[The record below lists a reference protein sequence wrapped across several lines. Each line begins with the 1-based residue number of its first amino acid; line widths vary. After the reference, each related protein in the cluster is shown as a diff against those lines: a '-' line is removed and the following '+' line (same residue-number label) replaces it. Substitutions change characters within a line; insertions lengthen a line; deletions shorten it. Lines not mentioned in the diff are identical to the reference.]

1 MNRHLI
7 TIIGPTA
14 IGKTNLAIKL
24 ADYFKTE
31 IVSADS
37 RQFYKEMNIGT
48 AKPSNSELNSIKHH
62 LINNKS
68 INDNYNISDY
78 EKDALKSI
86 KSIFNKN
93 DAAILVG
100 GSGLYINTVLYG
112 LDEIPGIS
120 DEIRNSLYLD
130 LELKGIKKLQEELK
144 LLDPASYSDI
154 DINNP
159 RRLIRALEV
168 SISTGK
174 SYSSFLKKKKKK
186 KKRDFNIIV
195 LGINQERSELYNKIN
210 TRVDNM
216 IESGLINEVKELH
229 NLKGLNALNTIGYRE
244 VFNYIE
250 AKYSLDECINE
261 IKKNTRRYAKRQL
274 TWFKSI
280 DNVEWIT
287 PDYNFEKITAYINT
301 LIRN

>member
-1 MNRHLI
+1 MGKHLI

-14 IGKTNLAIKL
+14 IGKTTLAIKI
-24 ADYFKTE
+24 ANYFKTE

-48 AKPSNSELNSIKHH
+48 AKPSTSELNSIKHH

-68 INDNYNISDY
+68 VNDDYNIYDY

-86 KSIFNKN
+86 ESIFNKN
-93 DAAILVG
+93 DIAILVG

-112 LDEIPGIS
+112 LDEMPGIS
-120 DEIRNSLYLD
+120 TEVRNSLYLD
-130 LELKGIKKLQEELK
+130 LELKGIKKLQEKLK
-144 LLDPASYSDI
+144 LLDPSSYRSI

-186 KKRDFNIIV
+186 IDFNIIV
-195 LGINQERSELYNKIN
+195 LGMNQERLDLYKKIN

-216 IESGLINEVKELH
+216 VESGLINEVKELYT
-229 NLKGLNALNTIGYRE
+229 LKGLNTLNTIGYSE

-250 AKYSLDECINE
+250 DKYSLDECINE

-280 DNVEWIT
+280 DSVEWIT
-287 PDYNFEKITAYINT
+287 PDYTFEKVIAYIKS
-301 LIRN
+301 LIGN

>member
-14 IGKTNLAIKL
+14 IGKTNLAIKI

-186 KKRDFNIIV
+186 RDFNIIV

-216 IESGLINEVKELH
+216 IESGLINEVKELY

-250 AKYSLDECINE
+250 DKYSLDECINE

-287 PDYNFEKITAYINT
+287 PDYNFEKITAYINN

>member
-1 MNRHLI
+1 MDKHLI

-14 IGKTNLAIKL
+14 IGKTNLAIRI
-24 ADYFKTE
+24 ANYFKTE

-93 DAAILVG
+93 DIAILVG

-120 DEIRNSLYLD
+120 NETINSLYLD
-130 LELKGIKKLQEELK
+130 LELKGIKKMQEQLK
-144 LLDPASYSDI
+144 LLDPASYSAI

-186 KKRDFNIIV
+186 RDFNIIV
-195 LGINQERSELYNKIN
+195 LGINQDRLELYDKIN

-216 IESGLINEVKELH
+216 VESGLINEAKELY
-229 NLKGLNALNTIGYRE
+229 NLKSLNALNTIGYRE

-250 AKYSLDECINE
+250 DKYSLDECINE

-287 PDYNFEKITAYINT
+287 PYYNFEKIIAYINN

>member
-1 MNRHLI
+1 MDKHLI

-14 IGKTNLAIKL
+14 IGKTNLAIRI
-24 ADYFKTE
+24 ANYFKTE

-62 LINNKS
+62 LVNNKS

-93 DAAILVG
+93 DVAILVG

-120 DEIRNSLYLD
+120 NETRNSLYLD
-130 LELKGIKKLQEELK
+130 LELKGIKKMQEQLK
-144 LLDPASYSDI
+144 LLDPASYSAI

-186 KKRDFNIIV
+186 RDFNIIV
-195 LGINQERSELYNKIN
+195 LGINQDRLELYDKIN

-216 IESGLINEVKELH
+216 VESGLINEAKQLY
-229 NLKGLNALNTIGYRE
+229 NLKSLNALNTIGYRE

-250 AKYSLDECINE
+250 DKYSLDECINE

-280 DNVEWIT
+280 DRVEWIT
-287 PDYNFEKITAYINT
+287 PEYNFEKIIAYINN

>member
-186 KKRDFNIIV
+186 RNFNIIV

-216 IESGLINEVKELH
+216 IESGLINEVKELY

-250 AKYSLDECINE
+250 DKYSLDECISE

-287 PDYNFEKITAYINT
+287 PDYNFEKIIAYINS

>member
-186 KKRDFNIIV
+186 RDFNIIV

-216 IESGLINEVKELH
+216 IESGLINEVKELY

-250 AKYSLDECINE
+250 DKYSLDECISE

>member
-1 MNRHLI
+1 MGKHLI

-14 IGKTNLAIKL
+14 IGKTTLAIKI
-24 ADYFKTE
+24 ANYFKTE

-48 AKPSNSELNSIKHH
+48 AKPSTSELNSIKHH

-68 INDNYNISDY
+68 VNDDYNIYDY

-86 KSIFNKN
+86 ESIFNKK
-93 DAAILVG
+93 DIAILVG

-120 DEIRNSLYLD
+120 AEVRNSLYLD
-130 LELKGIKKLQEELK
+130 LELKGIKKLQEKLK
-144 LLDPASYSDI
+144 LLDPSSYRSM

-186 KKRDFNIIV
+186 RDFNIIV
-195 LGINQERSELYNKIN
+195 LGMNQERFSLYKKIN

-216 IESGLINEVKELH
+216 VENGLINEVKELYT
-229 NLKGLNALNTIGYRE
+229 LKGLNTLNTIGYSE

-250 AKYSLDECINE
+250 DKYSLDECINE

-280 DNVEWIT
+280 DSVEWIT
-287 PDYNFEKITAYINT
+287 PDYTFEKVIAYIKS
-301 LIRN
+301 LIGN

>member
-1 MNRHLI
+1 MGKHLI

-14 IGKTNLAIKL
+14 IGKTTLAIKI
-24 ADYFKTE
+24 ANYFKTE

-48 AKPSNSELNSIKHH
+48 AKPSTSELNSIKHH

-68 INDNYNISDY
+68 VNDDYNIYDY

-86 KSIFNKN
+86 ESIFNKK
-93 DAAILVG
+93 DIAILVG

-120 DEIRNSLYLD
+120 AEVRNSLYLD
-130 LELKGIKKLQEELK
+130 LELKGIKKLQEKLK
-144 LLDPASYSDI
+144 LLDPSSYRSI

-186 KKRDFNIIV
+186 RDFNIIV
-195 LGINQERSELYNKIN
+195 LGMNQERLDLYKKIN

-216 IESGLINEVKELH
+216 VESGLINEVKELYT
-229 NLKGLNALNTIGYRE
+229 LKGLNTLNTIGYSE

-250 AKYSLDECINE
+250 DKYSLDECINE

-280 DNVEWIT
+280 DRIEWIT
-287 PDYNFEKITAYINT
+287 PNYNFEEVIAYIKN
-301 LIRN
+301 LIGN

>member
-1 MNRHLI
+1 MGKHLI
-7 TIIGPTA
+7 TIIGPTG
-14 IGKTNLAIKL
+14 IGKTNLAIKI
-24 ADYFKTE
+24 ANYFKTE

-68 INDNYNISDY
+68 INDDYNISDY
-78 EKDALKSI
+78 EKDALNSI
-86 KSIFNKN
+86 NSIFNKN
-93 DAAILVG
+93 DIAILVG
-100 GSGLYINTVLYG
+100 GSGLYINTILYG
-112 LDEIPGIS
+112 LDEIPEIS
-120 DEIRNSLYLD
+120 NDTRNSLYLD
-130 LELKGIKKLQEELK
+130 LELKGIKKLQDQLK
-144 LLDPASYSDI
+144 LLDPVSHDAI

-186 KKRDFNIIV
+186 RDFNIIV
-195 LGINQERSELYNKIN
+195 LGINQDRSELYNKID

-216 IESGLINEVKELH
+216 VESGLINEAKELYS
-229 NLKGLNALNTIGYRE
+229 LKSLKALNTIGYSE

-250 AKYSLDECINE
+250 NKYSLEECISE

-280 DNVEWIT
+280 DKVEWIT
-287 PDYNFEKITAYINT
+287 PEYDFEKIIAHINN
-301 LIRN
+301 LMRD

>member
-1 MNRHLI
+1 MGKHLI

-14 IGKTNLAIKL
+14 IGKTTLAIKI
-24 ADYFKTE
+24 ANYFKTE

-48 AKPSNSELNSIKHH
+48 AKPSTSELNSIKHH

-68 INDNYNISDY
+68 VNDDYNIYDY

-86 KSIFNKN
+86 ESIFNKK
-93 DAAILVG
+93 DIAILVG

-120 DEIRNSLYLD
+120 AEVRNSLYLD
-130 LELKGIKKLQEELK
+130 LELKGIKKLQEKLK
-144 LLDPASYSDI
+144 LLDPSSYRSI

-186 KKRDFNIIV
+186 RDFNIIV
-195 LGINQERSELYNKIN
+195 LGMNQERLDLYKKIN

-216 IESGLINEVKELH
+216 VENGLINEVKELYT
-229 NLKGLNALNTIGYRE
+229 LKGLNTLNTIGYSE

-250 AKYSLDECINE
+250 DKYSLDECVNE

-280 DNVEWIT
+280 DRIEWIT
-287 PDYNFEKITAYINT
+287 PNYNFEEVIAYIKN
-301 LIRN
+301 LIGN

>member
-1 MNRHLI
+1 MDKHLI

-14 IGKTNLAIKL
+14 IGKTNLAIRI
-24 ADYFKTE
+24 ANYFKTE

-93 DAAILVG
+93 DVAILVG

-120 DEIRNSLYLD
+120 NETRNSLYLD
-130 LELKGIKKLQEELK
+130 LELKGIKKMQEQLK
-144 LLDPASYSDI
+144 LLDPASYSAI

-186 KKRDFNIIV
+186 RDFNIIV
-195 LGINQERSELYNKIN
+195 LGINQDRLELYDKIN

-216 IESGLINEVKELH
+216 VESGLINEAKELY
-229 NLKGLNALNTIGYRE
+229 NLK
-244 VFNYIE
+244 
-250 AKYSLDECINE
+250 S
-261 IKKNTRRYAKRQL
+261 
-274 TWFKSI
+274 
-280 DNVEWIT
+280 
-287 PDYNFEKITAYINT
+287 
-301 LIRN
+301 

>member
-14 IGKTNLAIKL
+14 IGKTNLAIKI

-186 KKRDFNIIV
+186 RNFNIIV

-216 IESGLINEVKELH
+216 IESGLINEVKELY

-250 AKYSLDECINE
+250 DKYSLDECISE

-287 PDYNFEKITAYINT
+287 PDYNFEKIIAYINS

>member
-14 IGKTNLAIKL
+14 IGKTNLAIKI

-112 LDEIPGIS
+112 LDEIPGIN

-186 KKRDFNIIV
+186 RDFNIIV

-216 IESGLINEVKELH
+216 IESGLINEVKELY

-250 AKYSLDECINE
+250 DKYSLDECISE

-287 PDYNFEKITAYINT
+287 PDYNFEKIIAYINN

>member
-1 MNRHLI
+1 MGKHLI

-14 IGKTNLAIKL
+14 IGKTNLAIKI
-24 ADYFKTE
+24 ANYFKTE

-48 AKPSNSELNSIKHH
+48 AKPSTSELNSIKHH

-68 INDNYNISDY
+68 VNDDYNIYDY

-86 KSIFNKN
+86 ESIFNKN
-93 DAAILVG
+93 DIAILVG

-120 DEIRNSLYLD
+120 AEVRNSLYLD
-130 LELKGIKKLQEELK
+130 LELKGIKQLQEKLK
-144 LLDPASYSDI
+144 LLDPSSYRSI

-186 KKRDFNIIV
+186 RDFNIIV
-195 LGINQERSELYNKIN
+195 LGINQERLDLYKKIN
-210 TRVDNM
+210 TRVENM
-216 IESGLINEVKELH
+216 VERGLINEVKELYT
-229 NLKGLNALNTIGYRE
+229 LKGLNTLNTIGYSE

-250 AKYSLDECINE
+250 NKYSLDERINE

-280 DNVEWIT
+280 DRVEWIT
-287 PDYNFEKITAYINT
+287 PDYTFEKVIAYIKN
-301 LIRN
+301 LIGN

>member
-1 MNRHLI
+1 MGKHLI

-14 IGKTNLAIKL
+14 IGKTTLAIKI
-24 ADYFKTE
+24 ANYFKTE

-48 AKPSNSELNSIKHH
+48 AKPSTSELNSIKHH

-68 INDNYNISDY
+68 VNDDYNIYDY

-86 KSIFNKN
+86 ESIFNKK
-93 DAAILVG
+93 DIAILVG

-120 DEIRNSLYLD
+120 AEVRNSLYLD
-130 LELKGIKKLQEELK
+130 LELKGIKKLQEKLK
-144 LLDPASYSDI
+144 LLDPSSYRSI
-154 DINNP
+154 DVNNP

-186 KKRDFNIIV
+186 RDFNIIV
-195 LGINQERSELYNKIN
+195 LGMNQERLDLYKKIN

-216 IESGLINEVKELH
+216 VESGLINEVKELYT
-229 NLKGLNALNTIGYRE
+229 LKGLNTLNTIGYSE

-250 AKYSLDECINE
+250 DKYSLDECINE

-280 DNVEWIT
+280 DSVEWIT
-287 PDYNFEKITAYINT
+287 PDYTFEKVIAYIKS
-301 LIRN
+301 LIGN

>member
-1 MNRHLI
+1 MDKHLI

-14 IGKTNLAIKL
+14 IGKTNLAIRI
-24 ADYFKTE
+24 ANYFKTE

-93 DAAILVG
+93 DVAILVG

-112 LDEIPGIS
+112 LDEMPGIS
-120 DEIRNSLYLD
+120 NETRNSLYLD
-130 LELKGIKKLQEELK
+130 LELKGIKKMQEQLK
-144 LLDPASYSDI
+144 LLDPASYSAI

-174 SYSSFLKKKKKK
+174 SYSSFLKKKK

-216 IESGLINEVKELH
+216 VESGLINEAKQLY
-229 NLKGLNALNTIGYRE
+229 NLKSLNALNTIGYRE

-250 AKYSLDECINE
+250 DKYSLDECINE

-287 PDYNFEKITAYINT
+287 PDYNFEKITAYINN

>member
-186 KKRDFNIIV
+186 RDFNIIV

>member
-1 MNRHLI
+1 MGKHLI

-14 IGKTNLAIKL
+14 IGKTTLAIKI
-24 ADYFKTE
+24 ANYFKTE

-48 AKPSNSELNSIKHH
+48 AKPSTSELNSIKHH

-68 INDNYNISDY
+68 VNDDYNIYDY

-86 KSIFNKN
+86 ESIFNKN
-93 DAAILVG
+93 DIAILVG

-112 LDEIPGIS
+112 LDEMPGIS
-120 DEIRNSLYLD
+120 TEVRNSLYLD
-130 LELKGIKKLQEELK
+130 LELKGIKKLQEKLK
-144 LLDPASYSDI
+144 LLDPSSYRSI

-186 KKRDFNIIV
+186 RDFNIIV
-195 LGINQERSELYNKIN
+195 LGMNQERLDLYKKIN

-216 IESGLINEVKELH
+216 VESGLINEVKELYT
-229 NLKGLNALNTIGYRE
+229 LKGLNTLNTIGYSE

-250 AKYSLDECINE
+250 DKYSLDECINE

-280 DNVEWIT
+280 DRVEWIT
-287 PDYNFEKITAYINT
+287 PNYNFEEVIAYIKN
-301 LIRN
+301 LIGN

>member
-1 MNRHLI
+1 MDKHLI

-14 IGKTNLAIKL
+14 IGKTNLAIRI
-24 ADYFKTE
+24 ANYFKTE

-78 EKDALKSI
+78 EKDALKAI

-112 LDEIPGIS
+112 LNEIPEIS

-186 KKRDFNIIV
+186 RDFNIIV

-216 IESGLINEVKELH
+216 IESGLINEVKELY

-250 AKYSLDECINE
+250 DKYSLDECISE

-287 PDYNFEKITAYINT
+287 PDYNFEKITAYINN

>member
-1 MNRHLI
+1 MGKHLI

-14 IGKTNLAIKL
+14 IGKTTLAIKI
-24 ADYFKTE
+24 ANYFKTE
-31 IVSADS
+31 IISADS

-48 AKPSNSELNSIKHH
+48 AKPSTSELNSIKHH

-68 INDNYNISDY
+68 VNDDYNIYDY

-86 KSIFNKN
+86 ESIFNKK
-93 DAAILVG
+93 DIAILVG

-120 DEIRNSLYLD
+120 AEVRNSLYLD
-130 LELKGIKKLQEELK
+130 LELKGIKKLQEKLK
-144 LLDPASYSDI
+144 LLDPSSYRSI

-186 KKRDFNIIV
+186 RDFNIIV
-195 LGINQERSELYNKIN
+195 LGMNQERLSLYKKIN

-216 IESGLINEVKELH
+216 VENGLINEVKELYT
-229 NLKGLNALNTIGYRE
+229 LKGLNTLNTIGYSE

-250 AKYSLDECINE
+250 DKYSLDECINE

-280 DNVEWIT
+280 DSVEWIT
-287 PDYNFEKITAYINT
+287 PDYTFEKVIAYIKS
-301 LIRN
+301 LIGN

>member
-1 MNRHLI
+1 MGKHLI

-14 IGKTNLAIKL
+14 IGKTSLAIKV
-24 ADYFKTE
+24 ANYFKTE

-48 AKPSNSELNSIKHH
+48 AKPSNSELKSIKHH

-68 INDNYNISDY
+68 INDDYNISDY

-93 DAAILVG
+93 DIAILVG

-112 LDEIPGIS
+112 LDEMPEIS
-120 DEIRNSLYLD
+120 NHTRNSLYLD
-130 LELKGIKKLQEELK
+130 LELKGIKKMQEQLK
-144 LLDPASYSDI
+144 LLDPASYNTI

-186 KKRDFNIIV
+186 RNFNIIV
-195 LGINQERSELYNKIN
+195 LGINQDRSDLYNKIN

-216 IESGLINEVKELH
+216 VKNGLINEAKGLY
-229 NLKGLNALNTIGYRE
+229 NLKSLNALNTIGYSE

-250 AKYSLDECINE
+250 NNSSIDECIDE

-280 DNVEWIT
+280 DRVKWIT
-287 PDYNFEKITAYINT
+287 PEYNFEKIIAHINN

>member
-14 IGKTNLAIKL
+14 IGKTNLAIKI

-186 KKRDFNIIV
+186 RNFNIIV

-216 IESGLINEVKELH
+216 IESGLINEVKELY

-250 AKYSLDECINE
+250 DKYSLDECISE

-287 PDYNFEKITAYINT
+287 PDYNFEKIIAYINN

>member
-14 IGKTNLAIKL
+14 IGKTNLAIKI

-112 LDEIPGIS
+112 LDQIPGIS

-186 KKRDFNIIV
+186 RDFNIIV

-216 IESGLINEVKELH
+216 IESGLINEVKELY

-250 AKYSLDECINE
+250 DKYSLDECISE

-287 PDYNFEKITAYINT
+287 PDYNFEKIIAYINN

>member
-1 MNRHLI
+1 MGKHLI

-14 IGKTNLAIKL
+14 IGKTTLAIKI
-24 ADYFKTE
+24 ANYFKTE

-48 AKPSNSELNSIKHH
+48 AKPSTSELNSIKHH

-68 INDNYNISDY
+68 VNDDYNIYDY

-86 KSIFNKN
+86 ESIFNKN
-93 DAAILVG
+93 DIAILVG

-112 LDEIPGIS
+112 LDEMPGIS
-120 DEIRNSLYLD
+120 TEVRNSLYLD
-130 LELKGIKKLQEELK
+130 LELKGIKKLQEKLK
-144 LLDPASYSDI
+144 LLDPSSYRSI

-186 KKRDFNIIV
+186 RDFNIIV
-195 LGINQERSELYNKIN
+195 LGMNQERLDLYKKIN

-216 IESGLINEVKELH
+216 VESGLINEVKELYT
-229 NLKGLNALNTIGYRE
+229 LKGLNTLNTIGYSE

-250 AKYSLDECINE
+250 DKYSLDECINE

-280 DNVEWIT
+280 DSVEWIT
-287 PDYNFEKITAYINT
+287 PNYTFEKVIAYIKS
-301 LIRN
+301 LIGN

>member
-1 MNRHLI
+1 MGKHLI

-14 IGKTNLAIKL
+14 IGKTTLAIKI
-24 ADYFKTE
+24 ANYFKTE

-48 AKPSNSELNSIKHH
+48 AKPSTSELNSIKHH

-68 INDNYNISDY
+68 VNDDYNIYDY

-86 KSIFNKN
+86 ESIFNKN
-93 DAAILVG
+93 DIAILVG

-120 DEIRNSLYLD
+120 EEVRNLLYLD
-130 LELKGIKKLQEELK
+130 LELKGIKKLQEKLK
-144 LLDPASYSDI
+144 LLDPSSYRSI

-186 KKRDFNIIV
+186 RDFNIIV
-195 LGINQERSELYNKIN
+195 LGMNQERLDLYKKIN

-216 IESGLINEVKELH
+216 VEIGLINEVKELYT
-229 NLKGLNALNTIGYRE
+229 LKGLNTLNTIGYSE

-250 AKYSLDECINE
+250 DKYSLDECINE

-280 DNVEWIT
+280 DRVEWIT
-287 PDYNFEKITAYINT
+287 PDYTFEKVIAYIKN
-301 LIRN
+301 LIGN

>member
-1 MNRHLI
+1 MGKHLI

-14 IGKTNLAIKL
+14 IGKTTLAIKI

-48 AKPSNSELNSIKHH
+48 AKPSTSELNSIKHH

-68 INDNYNISDY
+68 VNDNYNIYDY

-86 KSIFNKN
+86 ESIFNKN
-93 DAAILVG
+93 DIAILVG

-112 LDEIPGIS
+112 LDEIPEIS
-120 DEIRNSLYLD
+120 AEVRNSLYLD
-130 LELKGIKKLQEELK
+130 LELKGIKTLQEKLK
-144 LLDPASYSDI
+144 LLDPSSYRSI

-186 KKRDFNIIV
+186 RDFNIIV
-195 LGINQERSELYNKIN
+195 LGMNQERLDLYKKIN

-216 IESGLINEVKELH
+216 VESGLINEVKELYT
-229 NLKGLNALNTIGYRE
+229 LKGLNTLNTIGYSE

-250 AKYSLDECINE
+250 DKYSLDECINE

-280 DNVEWIT
+280 DRVEWIT
-287 PDYNFEKITAYINT
+287 PDYTFEKVIAYIKN
-301 LIRN
+301 LIGN

>member
-1 MNRHLI
+1 
-7 TIIGPTA
+7 
-14 IGKTNLAIKL
+14 
-24 ADYFKTE
+24 
-31 IVSADS
+31 
-37 RQFYKEMNIGT
+37 MNIGT

-68 INDNYNISDY
+68 INDDYNISDY
-78 EKDALKSI
+78 EKDALNSI
-86 KSIFNKN
+86 NSIFNKN
-93 DAAILVG
+93 DIAILVG
-100 GSGLYINTVLYG
+100 GSGLYINTILYG
-112 LDEIPGIS
+112 LDEIPEIS
-120 DEIRNSLYLD
+120 NDIRNSLYLD
-130 LELKGIKKLQEELK
+130 LELKGIKKLQDQLK
-144 LLDPASYSDI
+144 LLDPVSHDAI

-186 KKRDFNIIV
+186 RDFNIIV
-195 LGINQERSELYNKIN
+195 LGINQDRSELYNKID

-216 IESGLINEVKELH
+216 VESGLIREAKELYS
-229 NLKGLNALNTIGYRE
+229 LKSLKALNTIGYSE

-250 AKYSLDECINE
+250 NKYSLEECISE

-280 DNVEWIT
+280 DKVEWIT
-287 PDYNFEKITAYINT
+287 PEYDFEKIIAHINN
-301 LIRN
+301 LIRD

>member
-186 KKRDFNIIV
+186 RDFNIIV

-216 IESGLINEVKELH
+216 IESGLINEVKELY

-250 AKYSLDECINE
+250 DKYSLDECINE

-287 PDYNFEKITAYINT
+287 PDYNFEKIIAYINS

>member
-1 MNRHLI
+1 MGKHLI

-14 IGKTNLAIKL
+14 IGKTTLAIKI
-24 ADYFKTE
+24 ANYFKTE

-48 AKPSNSELNSIKHH
+48 AKPSTSELNSIKHH

-68 INDNYNISDY
+68 VNDDYNIYDY

-86 KSIFNKN
+86 ESIFNKN
-93 DAAILVG
+93 DIAILVG

-120 DEIRNSLYLD
+120 AEVRNSLYLD
-130 LELKGIKKLQEELK
+130 LELKGIKKLQEKLK
-144 LLDPASYSDI
+144 LLDPSSYRSI

-186 KKRDFNIIV
+186 RDFNIIV
-195 LGINQERSELYNKIN
+195 LGMNQERLDLYKKIN

-216 IESGLINEVKELH
+216 VESGLINEVKELYT
-229 NLKGLNALNTIGYRE
+229 LKGLNTLNTIGYSE

-250 AKYSLDECINE
+250 DKYSLDECINE

-280 DNVEWIT
+280 DRIEWIT
-287 PDYNFEKITAYINT
+287 PNYNFEEVIAYIKN
-301 LIRN
+301 LIGN

>member
-14 IGKTNLAIKL
+14 IGKTNLAIKI

-120 DEIRNSLYLD
+120 DEIRSSLYLD
-130 LELKGIKKLQEELK
+130 LELKGIKKLQKELK

-174 SYSSFLKKKKKK
+174 SYSSFLKKKK

-216 IESGLINEVKELH
+216 IESGLINEVKELY

-250 AKYSLDECINE
+250 DKYSLDECISE

-287 PDYNFEKITAYINT
+287 PDYNFEKIIAYINS

>member
-14 IGKTNLAIKL
+14 IGKTNLAIKI

-186 KKRDFNIIV
+186 RDFNIIV

-250 AKYSLDECINE
+250 DKYSLDECINE

>member
-1 MNRHLI
+1 MCIR
-7 TIIGPTA
+7 
-14 IGKTNLAIKL
+14 
-24 ADYFKTE
+24 
-31 IVSADS
+31 DS
-37 RQFYKEMNIGT
+37 
-48 AKPSNSELNSIKHH
+48 
-62 LINNKS
+62 
-68 INDNYNISDY
+68 YNISDY
-78 EKDALKSI
+78 EKDALKAI

-112 LDEIPGIS
+112 LNEIPEIS

-186 KKRDFNIIV
+186 RGFNIIV
-195 LGINQERSELYNKIN
+195 LGINQDRLELYDKIN

-216 IESGLINEVKELH
+216 VESGLINEAKQLY
-229 NLKGLNALNTIGYRE
+229 NLKSLNALNTCLLYTSPSPRDLSTSRMPSS
-244 VFNYIE
+244 
-250 AKYSLDECINE
+250 A
-261 IKKNTRRYAKRQL
+261 
-274 TWFKSI
+274 
-280 DNVEWIT
+280 
-287 PDYNFEKITAYINT
+287 
-301 LIRN
+301 

>member
-186 KKRDFNIIV
+186 RDFNIIV

-216 IESGLINEVKELH
+216 IESGLINEVKELY

-250 AKYSLDECINE
+250 DKYSLDECISE

-287 PDYNFEKITAYINT
+287 PDYNFEKIIAYINN

>member
-1 MNRHLI
+1 MGKHLI

-14 IGKTNLAIKL
+14 IGKTNLAIKI
-24 ADYFKTE
+24 ANYFKTE

-48 AKPSNSELNSIKHH
+48 AKPSNSELISIKHH

-68 INDNYNISDY
+68 INDDYNISDY

-86 KSIFNKN
+86 NSIFNKN
-93 DAAILVG
+93 DIAILVG
-100 GSGLYINTVLYG
+100 GSGLYINTILYG
-112 LDEIPGIS
+112 LDEIPEIS
-120 DEIRNSLYLD
+120 NDIRNSLYLD
-130 LELKGIKKLQEELK
+130 LELKGIKKLQDQLK
-144 LLDPASYSDI
+144 LLDPVSHDAI

-186 KKRDFNIIV
+186 RDFNIIV
-195 LGINQERSELYNKIN
+195 LGINQDRSELYNKID

-216 IESGLINEVKELH
+216 VESGLIREAKELYS
-229 NLKGLNALNTIGYRE
+229 LKSLKALNTIGYSE

-250 AKYSLDECINE
+250 NKYSLEECISE

-280 DNVEWIT
+280 DKVEWIT
-287 PDYNFEKITAYINT
+287 PEYDFEKIIAHINN
-301 LIRN
+301 LIRD